1 MDPLTFVNIEW
12 VKPLLKMLNN
22 IRGQREK
29 EVLALADVFGD
40 PRVMLSY
47 YVVPNCQHH
56 NPGIM
61 TKTSVHVPMSKPR
74 FTTPCKPFLARKR

>member
-1 MDPLTFVNIEW
+1 MAGFLVDPSTFVSIKW
-12 VKPLLKMLNN
+12 VNPLLKMLKN

-29 EVLALADVFGD
+29 DVLALADVFGD

-56 NPGIM
+56 NPADHDEYSGPLCQD
-61 TKTSVHVPMSKPR
+61 SLLPNLR
-74 FTTPCKPFLARKR
+74 W